1 LFKKYQ
7 KTADEG
13 EEIQFFV
20 LKKKLPEGLA
30 LLPLH
35 LLAYEKSQIQRA
47 ETEWNKSS
55 RDFFTFFQVG
65 ETVLWNRFYPL
76 LNMQGFLTSDLKTV

>member
-1 LFKKYQ
+1 MFKKYE

-13 EEIQFFV
+13 EEIQFFCFE
-20 LKKKLPEGLA
+20 KKKLPEGLA
-30 LLPLH
+30 LLPPH

-55 RDFFTFFQVG
+55 RDFSPFLQVG
-65 ETVLWNRFYPL
+65 ETVLWNRLYPL
-76 LNMQGFLTSDLKTV
+76 LNMQGF